1 MHGGTSEELRRYRVS
16 ANVPIEFQL
25 PNMSGRLA
33 ITVKRAPT
41 WLLRAQGDGGIDRQD
56 PHIQD
61 WRSWGHQE
69 ELKVEVCFLL
79 FQGVADI
86 KVINVIRT

>member
-1 MHGGTSEELRRYRVS
+1 
-16 ANVPIEFQL
+16 
-25 PNMSGRLA
+25 
-33 ITVKRAPT
+33 
-41 WLLRAQGDGGIDRQD
+41 LLRAQGDGGIDRQD

-61 WRSWGHQE
+61 LRSWGHQE
-69 ELKVEVCFLL
+69 ELKAQVCFLL